1 MRVGRI
7 NTKVSLISRP
17 RTKCFV
23 AVLLIVGLLDIDD
36 RAGTGFYVLHTDD
49 FESERL
55 TSLCRDILEL

>member
-7 NTKVSLISRP
+7 NTKVSRISRP

-49 FESERL
+49 FESLRA
-55 TSLCRDILEL
+55 SV